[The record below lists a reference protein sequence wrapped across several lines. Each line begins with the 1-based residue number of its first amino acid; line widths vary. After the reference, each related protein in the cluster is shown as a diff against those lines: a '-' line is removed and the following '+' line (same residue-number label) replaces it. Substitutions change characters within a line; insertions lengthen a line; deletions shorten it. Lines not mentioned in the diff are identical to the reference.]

1 MSCSCGHAPCSRPW
15 RILVLFTALFHL
27 TLSGPARAWTLPATG
42 ISSCYND
49 TVAIPCPQP
58 GEEYYGQDGN
68 YRKGAGLSYHNNG
81 DGTVTDQN
89 TGLMWQQPMETT
101 YRTLAEAQ
109 AYCGSLVLGGH
120 EDWRLSTLAE
130 TLTLVD
136 AAKARPAVD
145 TAAFPNSVSAPWW
158 TATPTAFVSG
168 NQWRAMMCVGYS
180 WYAAPEGSL
189 RVRCVRG
196 GTVPAAAITDNGDG
210 TLTDAAN
217 ALVWEQS
224 ASAAG
229 MTWKQALA
237 SCEARTTAGRTDWRL
252 PNIRELQSIADYSR
266 GAPAMD
272 PLFTE
277 PSYGASYWSG
287 STYAEDVGYAWYWVG
302 YSGQTHMK
310 LKTDSSVFVRCVRDL
325 GETPPVNTSPVMLLL
340 QDGQGEAAR

>member
-1 MSCSCGHAPCSRPW
+1 MPHSLQQACHGSSR
-15 RILVLFTALFHL
+15 LLCLL
-27 TLSGPARAWTLPATG
+27 TLAVVAVIPAAAWAWTLPATG
-42 ISSCYND
+42 ISSCSND
-49 TVAIPCPQP
+49 TTAIACPQP

-89 TGLMWQQPMETT
+89 TGLVWQQPMEAT

-109 AYCGSLVLGGH
+109 AYCVSLGVGGYG
-120 EDWRLSTLAE
+120 DWRLPTLAE

-136 AAKARPAVD
+136 AAKARPAID
-145 TAAFPNSVSAPWW
+145 TAAFPNSVAAPWW
-158 TATPTAFVSG
+158 TATSTAFVSG

-180 WYAAPEGSL
+180 WYTAPEGSL

-196 GTVPAAAITDNGDG
+196 GTVPQAAITDNGDG
-210 TLTDAAN
+210 TLTDATN
-217 ALVWEQS
+217 ALVWERS
-224 ASAAG
+224 ASPAG

-237 SCEARTTAGRTDWRL
+237 SCQARTTAGRADWRL

-287 STYAEDVGYAWYWVG
+287 STYAEDVGFAWYWIG
-302 YSGQTHMK
+302 YNGQTHMK
-310 LKTDSSVFVRCVRDL
+310 LKTDSGIFVRCVRDL
-325 GETPPVNTSPVMLLL
+325 GATPPVTTGPVMLLL
-340 QDGQGEAAR
+340 QDGQGDMAR